1 MQIVMLKETKTF
13 KTLLIELTRNSERV
27 IPLCI
32 PCMQVDVDDII
43 SLVSKLYSHQMTL
56 PNIFAKHSTLN
67 LGLSSL
73 ESKQEK
79 MSSQHPC
86 IEF

>member
-1 MQIVMLKETKTF
+1 MKIVMLKETKTF
-13 KTLLIELTRNSERV
+13 KTLLRAYKEFRESNSS
-27 IPLCI
+27 LHT
-32 PCMQVDVDDII
+32 MQVDVDDII

-79 MSSQHPC
+79 MTSQHLC